1 MEVPPNDLFSLFS
14 CTKHEISKICSDSG
28 DAAINLK
35 SSFRVAFWRISAFSY
50 GNSDYTSCA
59 EELWKITERI
69 PRVSLK
75 QCRVLNSKIG
85 SRQSL
90 YAFAMPGVWYI

>member
-35 SSFRVAFWRISAFSY
+35 SSFRVAFWRISAFFLTATQTTRVVQKNY
-50 GNSDYTSCA
+50 G
-59 EELWKITERI
+59 K
-69 PRVSLK
+69 
-75 QCRVLNSKIG
+75 
-85 SRQSL
+85 
-90 YAFAMPGVWYI
+90 